1 MIYETILKIRGM
13 EVPILYY
20 NYRCHIRHYDDPN
33 LRKIIQLHIKY
44 ARKSAI
50 GSVCR
55 SRET

>member
-33 LRKIIQLHIKY
+33 LRKSYNSTSKY

-50 GSVCR
+50 GSVCW